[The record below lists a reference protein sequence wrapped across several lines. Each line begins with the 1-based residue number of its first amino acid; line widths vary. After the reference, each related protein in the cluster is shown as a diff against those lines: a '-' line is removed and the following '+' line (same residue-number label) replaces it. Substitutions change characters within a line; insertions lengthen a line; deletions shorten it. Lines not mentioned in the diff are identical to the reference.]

1 VRHLEALQIHING
14 ESKEFA
20 NNLSLL
26 ALITLLELPVQRIAV
41 ELNKEVVRRAEWE
54 TTFLQDGD
62 RLEIVHFV
70 GGGFALSVNS
80 V

>member
-1 VRHLEALQIHING
+1 VRHLEALQIYING

-70 GGGFALSVNS
+70 GGGSR
-80 V
+80 